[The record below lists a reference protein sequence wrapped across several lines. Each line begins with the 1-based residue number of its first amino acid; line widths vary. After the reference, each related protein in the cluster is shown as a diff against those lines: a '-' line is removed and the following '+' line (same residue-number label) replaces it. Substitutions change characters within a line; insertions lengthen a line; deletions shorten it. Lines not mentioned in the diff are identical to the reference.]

1 MKSNF
6 IVLLLVFVLGCAN
19 SGSKRAA
26 DSRIKTAEFI
36 YEQAPFPSC
45 HASTIEETKSGLI
58 TAWFG
63 GTDEGNPDVS
73 IWLSRHEN
81 GKWTV
86 PVEVANGVQ
95 PDPAVAGR
103 HPCWNPVLFQPKQG
117 PLMLFYKVGP
127 SPSRWWGMLMTSTD
141 QGKTWSKPR
150 KLPDG
155 ILGPIRSKPV
165 QLADGTILC
174 GSSTE
179 HDGWKIHFERTSD
192 LGKTWTRTKAVSDP
206 KEFEAIQPTILV
218 HKNQLQALCR
228 SRQGRITEVWSS
240 DNGHT
245 WSPMTATALP
255 NPSAG
260 VDGVTLK
267 DGRHLLVY
275 NHTPRGRTPLNV
287 AVSTDGKDWQPL
299 VSLETAP
306 GEYSY
311 PAVIQA
317 RDGFVHITYTWKRQ
331 RIKHVVLD
339 IKSPGADWML
349 RK

>member
-1 MKSNF
+1 VKSSFLCF
-6 IVLLLVFVLGCAN
+6 IVVLLVSCSAPPPTTPIDVKSA
-19 SGSKRAA
+19 K
-26 DSRIKTAEFI
+26 IKTAEFI
-36 YEQAPFPSC
+36 YEEAPFPSC
-45 HASTIEETKSGLI
+45 HASTIEQTASGLI
-58 TAWFG
+58 AAWFG
-63 GTDEGNPDVS
+63 GTDEGEADVG
-73 IWLSRHEN
+73 IWTSRHEN
-81 GKWTV
+81 GKWAA

-95 PDPAVAGR
+95 PDGKR
-103 HPCWNPVLFQPKQG
+103 HPCWNPVLFQQKQG

-127 SPSRWWGMLMTSTD
+127 TPSRWWGMHMSSTD
-141 QGKTWSKPR
+141 EGKTWSKAT
-150 KLPDG
+150 KLPDE

-174 GSSTE
+174 GSSSE
-179 HDGWKIHFERTSD
+179 HAGWKIHFERTPD
-192 LGKTWTRTKAVSDP
+192 LGKTWSRTQANGDP
-206 KEFEAIQPTILV
+206 KEFAAIQPTILV

-245 WSPMTATALP
+245 WSPMKATSLP

-287 AVSTDGKDWQPL
+287 AISTEGKEWQPL
-299 VSLETAP
+299 VTLESEP

-311 PAVIQA
+311 PAMIQTH
-317 RDGFVHITYTWKRQ
+317 DGLVHITYTWKRK

-339 IKSPGADWML
+339 IS
-349 RK
+349 R